1 MANRSD
7 AELWA
12 NEKLINQNY
21 SETFQLPSDIKPG
34 TYILRTDLLALH
46 GNVFTDGS
54 VEPYGGRGPQFYTH
68 CFNIDVIGNGTATPK
83 GVKFPGGYKQ
93 GDLGVSFQLY
103 DQKKFP
109 WAEYV
114 SNPQEI

>member
-1 MANRSD
+1 VNNVEFFKIDESGYDTSNSKQCRWLLLRKSYKANRCGT
-7 AELWA
+7 ELWA

-21 SETFQLPSDIKPG
+21 SETFQLPSDIKSG

-68 CFNIDVIGNGTATPK
+68 CFK
-83 GVKFPGGYKQ
+83 
-93 GDLGVSFQLY
+93 
-103 DQKKFP
+103 
-109 WAEYV
+109 
-114 SNPQEI
+114 